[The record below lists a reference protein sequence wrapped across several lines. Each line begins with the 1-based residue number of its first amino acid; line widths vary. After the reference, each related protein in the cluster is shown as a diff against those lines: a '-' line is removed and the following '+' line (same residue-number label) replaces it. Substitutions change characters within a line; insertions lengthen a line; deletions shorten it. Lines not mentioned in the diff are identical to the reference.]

1 MLVRQSAELRA
12 FFAGV
17 SWLVTG
23 AACSVVFQVLFLF
36 LGECEHLGCAGS
48 QGAVPDMC
56 NEKLEWLRAC
66 VTAGLAD
73 PWQMHRLYA
82 KWLSWVWRCKAC
94 PCWTSPN

>member
-73 PWQMHRLYA
+73 PWQMQ
-82 KWLSWVWRCKAC
+82 VVCKMVVLGVEVQ
-94 PCWTSPN
+94 SVSLLD